1 MQQSQYIRK
10 DGPASRKGEEPMK
23 RNKYLPLVVA
33 FALCVAAAAVA
44 GSENSGEIA
53 SPDGPEQLSCAPCAA
68 ALTPKE
74 RQLYDLVMAYRASLS
89 LPSIPLSSS
98 LSYVAKIH
106 VRDLEKHSSEV
117 HGLCNMHSWSK
128 DGTWTACCYTSDH
141 AQAKCM
147 WYKPRELTPYT
158 GYGFEISVGGVSE
171 ITPEQALHSWKS
183 SSGHNAVII
192 NGGSWRARQWR
203 AVGIGIYKKYAVIW
217 FGGEDDPCNN
227 SDGKAT
233 TSSDMK

>member
-1 MQQSQYIRK
+1 
-10 DGPASRKGEEPMK
+10 MK
-23 RNKYLPLVVA
+23 RNNYLPYIAA
-33 FALCVAAAAVA
+33 FVLCVTVSTVM
-44 GSENSGEIA
+44 GSENSGAIS
-53 SPDGPEQLSCAPCAA
+53 SPDGPEQLSCNPCDTS
-68 ALTPKE
+68 LTPKE

-89 LPSIPLSSS
+89 LPLIPLSPS

-117 HGLCNMHSWSK
+117 QGRCNMHSWSK
-128 DGTWTACCYTSDH
+128 DGTWTACCYTGDH
-141 AQAKCM
+141 ARAKCM
-147 WYKPRELTPYT
+147 WFKPRELTSYT

-171 ITPEQALHSWKS
+171 ITPEQALRSWKS

-192 NGGSWRARQWR
+192 NAGSWRAMQWR

-227 SDGKAT
+227 SDGKVT
-233 TSSDMK
+233 TNSEVK